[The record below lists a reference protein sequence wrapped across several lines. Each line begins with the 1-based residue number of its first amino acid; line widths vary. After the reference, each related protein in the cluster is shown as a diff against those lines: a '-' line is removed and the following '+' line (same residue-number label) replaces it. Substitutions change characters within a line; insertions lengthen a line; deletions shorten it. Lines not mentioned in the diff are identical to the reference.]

1 MISNQYKELFALVA
15 RNGAINGEK
24 AMDVLTKNNSETD
37 IKATADMTQRFRE
50 LEDKIRN
57 SENLEL
63 SGLDYVYLYAGATI
77 SREILA
83 KNVNTW
89 TAIIHEYDTNL
100 IPKLFEIAKET
111 DPEKQTKFI
120 EENFS
125 QEKVDNAE
133 N

>member
-24 AMDVLTKNNSETD
+24 AMDVLTKNNSDAD

-50 LEDKIRN
+50 LEDKIN
-57 SENLEL
+57 AGEEL
-63 SGLDYVYLYAGATI
+63 TGLDYVYLYAGATI

-111 DPEKQTKFI
+111 DPEKQAKFV
-120 EENFS
+120 EEKFS

>member
-24 AMDVLTKNNSETD
+24 AMDVLKKNDSDAD
-37 IKATADMTQRFRE
+37 IKATADMTERFRQ
-50 LEDKIRN
+50 LEDKIHN
-57 SENLEL
+57 DEEL
-63 SGLDYVYLYAGATI
+63 TGLDYVYLYAGATI

-83 KNVNTW
+83 KNINTW
-89 TAIIHEYDTNL
+89 TAIVQEYDTNL

-111 DPEKQTKFI
+111 DPAKQAELVEKS
-120 EENFS
+120 FS
-125 QEKVDNAE
+125 LEKVDKSE

>member
-1 MISNQYKELFALVA
+1 MISKQYRELFALVA

-24 AMDVLTKNNSETD
+24 AMDVLKKNDADAD
-37 IKATADMTQRFRE
+37 IKATADMTDKFRA
-50 LEDKIRN
+50 LEDKIN
-57 SENLEL
+57 NGEEL

-83 KNVNTW
+83 KNINTW
-89 TAIIHEYDTNL
+89 TAIVNEYDTNL
-100 IPKLFEIAKET
+100 IPKLFKIAKET
-111 DPEKQTKFI
+111 DAEKQAKLV

-125 QEKVDNAE
+125 QEKVDNGE

>member
-1 MISNQYKELFALVA
+1 MISEQYRELFALVA

-24 AMDVLTKNNSETD
+24 AMDVLKKNDADAD
-37 IKATADMTQRFRE
+37 IKATAEMTDKFRA

-57 SENLEL
+57 GEEL

-83 KNVNTW
+83 KNINTW
-89 TAIIHEYDTNL
+89 TAIVNEYDTNL

-111 DPEKQTKFI
+111 DTEKQAKLV

-125 QEKVDNAE
+125 QEKVDSNE

>member
-1 MISNQYKELFALVA
+1 MISEQYRELFALVA

-24 AMDVLTKNNSETD
+24 AMDVLKKNDADAD
-37 IKATADMTQRFRE
+37 IKATAEMTDKFRA

-57 SENLEL
+57 GEEL

-83 KNVNTW
+83 KNINTW
-89 TAIIHEYDTNL
+89 TAIVNEYDTNL

-111 DPEKQTKFI
+111 DVEKQAKLV

-125 QEKVDNAE
+125 QEKVDSNE

>member
-1 MISNQYKELFALVA
+1 MISEQYRELFALVA

-24 AMDVLTKNNSETD
+24 AIDVLKKNDADAD
-37 IKATADMTQRFRE
+37 IKATAEMTDKFRA
-50 LEDKIRN
+50 LEDKIN
-57 SENLEL
+57 NGEEP

-83 KNVNTW
+83 KNINTW
-89 TAIIHEYDTNL
+89 AAIVNEYDTNL
-100 IPKLFEIAKET
+100 IPKLFEIAKEI
-111 DPEKQTKFI
+111 DIEKQAKLV

-125 QEKVDNAE
+125 QEKVDSNE

>member
-24 AMDVLTKNNSETD
+24 AMEVLTKNNSEAD

-50 LEDKIRN
+50 LEDKIN
-57 SENLEL
+57 AGGEL
-63 SGLDYVYLYAGATI
+63 TGLDYVYLYAGATI

-111 DPEKQTKFI
+111 DAEKQNNMV
-120 EENFS
+120 EEFFS

>member
-1 MISNQYKELFALVA
+1 MISEQYRELFALVA

-24 AMDVLTKNNSETD
+24 AMDVLKKNNADAD
-37 IKATADMTQRFRE
+37 IKATAEMTDKFRV

-57 SENLEL
+57 GEEL
-63 SGLDYVYLYAGATI
+63 NGLDYVYLYAGATI

-83 KNVNTW
+83 KNINTW
-89 TAIIHEYDTNL
+89 TAIVNEYDTNL

-111 DPEKQTKFI
+111 DAEKQAKLI

-125 QEKVDNAE
+125 QEKVDSNE

>member
-15 RNGAINGEK
+15 RNGAVNGEK
-24 AMDVLTKNNSETD
+24 AMDVLKNGSPDAD

-50 LEDKIRN
+50 LEDKIN
-57 SENLEL
+57 AGEEL
-63 SGLDYVYLYAGATI
+63 TGLDYVYLYAGATI

-111 DPEKQTKFI
+111 DPEKQAKFV

>member
-1 MISNQYKELFALVA
+1 MISEQYRELFALVA

-24 AMDVLTKNNSETD
+24 AMDVLKKNDADAD
-37 IKATADMTQRFRE
+37 IEATAEMTYKFRV

-57 SENLEL
+57 GGEL

-83 KNVNTW
+83 KNINTW
-89 TAIIHEYDTNL
+89 TAIVNEYDTNL

-111 DPEKQTKFI
+111 DVEKQAKLV

-125 QEKVDNAE
+125 QEKVDSNE

>member
-1 MISNQYKELFALVA
+1 MISEQYRELFSLVA

-24 AMDVLTKNNSETD
+24 AMDVLKKNDADAD
-37 IKATADMTQRFRE
+37 IKATAEMTDKFRT

-57 SENLEL
+57 GEGL

-83 KNVNTW
+83 KNINTW
-89 TAIIHEYDTNL
+89 TAIVNEYDTNL

-111 DPEKQTKFI
+111 DAEKQAKLV

-125 QEKVDNAE
+125 QEKVDSNE

>member
-24 AMDVLTKNNSETD
+24 AMDVLKNGNPDAD

-89 TAIIHEYDTNL
+89 SAIIHEYDTNL

-111 DPEKQTKFI
+111 DPEKQAKFV

>member
-1 MISNQYKELFALVA
+1 MISEQYRELFALVA
-15 RNGAINGEK
+15 CNGAINGEK
-24 AMDVLTKNNSETD
+24 AMDVLKKNDADAD
-37 IKATADMTQRFRE
+37 IEATAEMTYKFRV

-57 SENLEL
+57 GGEL

-83 KNVNTW
+83 KNINTW
-89 TAIIHEYDTNL
+89 TAIVNEYDTNL

-111 DPEKQTKFI
+111 DVEKQAKLV

-125 QEKVDNAE
+125 QEKVDSDKN
-133 N
+133 

>member
-1 MISNQYKELFALVA
+1 MISEQYRELFALVA
-15 RNGAINGEK
+15 CNGAINGEK
-24 AMDVLTKNNSETD
+24 AMDVLKKNDADVD
-37 IKATADMTQRFRE
+37 IEATAEMTYKFRV

-57 SENLEL
+57 GGEL

-83 KNVNTW
+83 KNINTW
-89 TAIIHEYDTNL
+89 TAIVNEYDTNL

-111 DPEKQTKFI
+111 DAEKQAKLV

-125 QEKVDNAE
+125 QEKVDSNE

>member
-1 MISNQYKELFALVA
+1 MISEQYRELFALVA
-15 RNGAINGEK
+15 CNGAINGEK
-24 AMDVLTKNNSETD
+24 AMDILKKNDADAD
-37 IKATADMTQRFRE
+37 IEATAEMTYKFRV

-57 SENLEL
+57 GGEL

-83 KNVNTW
+83 KNINTW
-89 TAIIHEYDTNL
+89 TAIVNEYDTNL

-111 DPEKQTKFI
+111 DAEKQAKLV

-125 QEKVDNAE
+125 QEKVDSNE